1 MRPSGSSNFILVA
14 FLLNA
19 ALAAAKLFVAAMT
32 GSGAVRADFI
42 HSVAAAMSQALLVV
56 SMYRTAHWVRR
67 THPDCAANE
76 LRFWA
81 IVVPILLYSL
91 GAGVALN
98 EGTALLQAPFTL
110 TELPNG
116 LLILGL
122 LLIPQIALA
131 AIAWRRAE
139 EAAPAAQDVA
149 LYTLT
154 VESIAAVAGLGAT
167 VGGLGAAYAF
177 GSSETDALAA
187 VTVGLIMGAVA
198 AVMALE
204 ARKLLV
210 RAATPPR
217 LQAGGPQSDLPAD
230 NPEVMRIV
238 EESGSSMRM
247 PADLPRKASPPPKHG
262 KGKKK
267 RR

>member
-1 MRPSGSSNFILVA
+1 MSPSGSSNFILVA

-19 ALAAAKLFVAAMT
+19 AIAAAKLFATAMT
-32 GSGAVRADFI
+32 GSGAVRAEFI
-42 HSVAAAMSQALLVV
+42 HSIAVATSLALLVV
-56 SMYRTAHWVRR
+56 SVRRAGPSISR
-67 THPDCAANE
+67 THPDDAANE

-98 EGTALLQAPFTL
+98 EGTAWLQAPLTL
-110 TELPNG
+110 TDLPNG

-122 LLIPQIALA
+122 LLILQIALA
-131 AIAWRRAE
+131 VIAWRRSEGADPG
-139 EAAPAAQDVA
+139 ASDAA

-167 VGGLGAAYAF
+167 VGGLGAAYIF
-177 GSSETDALAA
+177 GSRETDALAA
-187 VTVGLIMGAVA
+187 VTIGLIMGAVA
-198 AVMALE
+198 ALMALE

-210 RAATPPR
+210 RTATRSPQ
-217 LQAGGPQSDLPAD
+217 QAGELPVS
-230 NPEVMRIV
+230 NPGDRRLV
-238 EESGSSMRM
+238 EESESP
-247 PADLPRKASPPPKHG
+247 PAAQHIVSAPTHRAYPPPKHG